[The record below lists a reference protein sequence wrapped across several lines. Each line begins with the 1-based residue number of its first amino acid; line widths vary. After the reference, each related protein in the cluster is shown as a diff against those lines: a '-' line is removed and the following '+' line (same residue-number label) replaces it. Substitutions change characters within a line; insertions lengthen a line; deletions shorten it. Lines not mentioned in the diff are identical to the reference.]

1 MPDNDK
7 RLSLEIE
14 AMYGEFRRLAA
25 GQLSRERAAMLEAR
39 CGGDAALLAEVR
51 AFLHA
56 ASDTADFLSSSG
68 AGIFGTDAMGAAGD
82 YAANLAGKH
91 FDAYHLLRKIGR
103 GGMSVVYLAEPADGA
118 YQQNVAVKL
127 MLSATATDAA
137 KRVGRERQTLAALN
151 HPNIARLIDGGASN
165 DGIPYLEMDYVDG
178 ERIDDWCHAR
188 MYMRLGR
195 DLANYQVTQMGEA
208 YWA

>member
-1 MPDNDK
+1 
-7 RLSLEIE
+7 
-14 AMYGEFRRLAA
+14 
-25 GQLSRERAAMLEAR
+25 
-39 CGGDAALLAEVR
+39 
-51 AFLHA
+51 
-56 ASDTADFLSSSG
+56 
-68 AGIFGTDAMGAAGD
+68 MGAAGD

-208 YWA
+208 HWAYFTTVQKDKPAAARQSAQALLRHAEKHPTIFANAPAADWVAAARMLVGK